1 MAAFAMGGTTAAG
14 FVIATG
20 GLTVLAG
27 GIPPLVVGGMAML
40 GAYAA
45 KKLHD
50 HGRKKSPLTI

>member
-1 MAAFAMGGTTAAG
+1 MGGTTAAG